1 MQSISYPNYVS
12 FSYSAA
18 LAGEGYR
25 FSCPPDFCTLF
36 LRLMLSSTPSLLLPP
51 DEAARLNTLRAYDM
65 VAAPPERVFAELV
78 ELSAHVFSLPIALIS
93 IVDAEQVVYK
103 AVHGLPGLLPQA
115 RTNTLCALV
124 VRENKPVIL
133 PDIAAMR
140 HPLLLSAAEI
150 AAQVAG
156 IRFYAGVPLRVSPAH
171 SLGTLCVLGYQ
182 PRTFTAEEQHLL
194 EQFAHVVG
202 LVIVARHACL
212 VEEDIGAIHWGIVEY
227 QLAEEVRALVALV
240 RYLLQRAN
248 SQLAVPLR
256 VLDHVGRRLADVRE
270 MLEEYQPRN

>member
-1 MQSISYPNYVS
+1 MP
-12 FSYSAA
+12 
-18 LAGEGYR
+18 
-25 FSCPPDFCTLF
+25 
-36 LRLMLSSTPSLLLPP
+36 SSTPSLLLPP
-51 DEAARLNTLRAYDM
+51 DEADRLTTLRTYNIA
-65 VAAPPERVFAELV
+65 AAPPERVFAELV

-93 IVDAEQVVYK
+93 IVEADHVVYK
-103 AVHGLPGLLPQA
+103 AVYGLPGVPPYPRA
-115 RTNTLCALV
+115 DTLCALV
-124 VRENKPVIL
+124 VRANRPVVL
-133 PDIAAMR
+133 TDVAAAR

-156 IRFYAGVPLRVSPAH
+156 IRFYAGAPLRVSPAH

-202 LVIVARHACL
+202 LAIVARHACL
-212 VEEDIGAIHWGIVEY
+212 VEEGLGASHWGIVEH

-240 RYLLQRAN
+240 RYLLQRA
-248 SQLAVPLR
+248 SPQLAVPLR

-270 MLEEYQPRN
+270 MLEEYQPRD